1 VTAEPELEIL
11 IDGRIDYNRTMSE
24 TGQLDPLVANNLT
37 SSNEEFVLDEE
48 TATAVDAGIRAADE
62 GRLIASDE
70 VRRLVKVWISRS
82 STPLRP

>member
-1 VTAEPELEIL
+1 MQRDE
-11 IDGRIDYNRTMSE
+11 IDYAGTVLE
-24 TGQLDPLVANNLT
+24 TGQLDPLVADSLV

-70 VRRLVKVWISRS
+70 VRKLVKVWTSRS
-82 STPLRP
+82 STPLPR